1 MISLP
6 GPRRLRKVFDD
17 KVSSQAG
24 LRKVF
29 DDKPAQAQAAQEVLQ
44 ANKTSNRKNTLG
56 GTI

>member
-6 GPRRLRKVFDD
+6 RPRRLRKVFDK
-17 KVSSQAG
+17 KVSGQAG

>member
-6 GPRRLRKVFDD
+6 GPRQLRKVFDD

-29 DDKPAQAQAAQEVLQ
+29 NDKSAWAWAAQDGV
-44 ANKTSNRKNTLG
+44 
-56 GTI
+56 

>member
-1 MISLP
+1 M
-6 GPRRLRKVFDD
+6 FDD

>member
-29 DDKPAQAQAAQEVLQ
+29 DDKPTWARAAQDGERQGLAQ
-44 ANKTSNRKNTLG
+44 EQQ
-56 GTI
+56 

>member
-6 GPRRLRKVFDD
+6 GPRRLRKVFDE
-17 KVSSQAG
+17 KVSTQAG

-29 DDKPAQAQAAQEVLQ
+29 DDKSAQAQAAQEVLQ
-44 ANKTSNRKNTLG
+44 ASKRKNTLG

>member
-6 GPRRLRKVFDD
+6 RPRRLRKVFDD

-29 DDKPAQAQAAQEVLQ
+29 DDKPARAQAAQVVLPGCH
-44 ANKTSNRKNTLG
+44 RKD
-56 GTI
+56 